1 MESQSLAKLP
11 SAKSYFNPAR
21 SPYFKPTSPSTHIK
35 HSTSKPDNSEKALL
49 RAKSERNTV
58 EELLETLEKRV
69 AKLKRKEEHASR
81 KLALARDKAH
91 VFVSTREFVKDVTH
105 TQMEIKKQKQKEED
119 QEKLNKR
126 RREVL
131 LQRLEREEQVV
142 KSKTSLLDT
151 RRVWYRQR
159 LAMEEKKKKVELLN
173 TAQERRLKDT
183 FYWGSMSLA
192 STANRPHP
200 RSKSEDEEKALQQEN
215 NRIREVSNRVISSL
229 D

>member
-21 SPYFKPTSPSTHIK
+21 SPYFKPISLSTHTK

-58 EELLETLEKRV
+58 EDLLETLEKRV

-105 TQMEIKKQKQKEED
+105 MQMEIKKQKQKEED

-151 RRVWYRQR
+151 RRV
-159 LAMEEKKKKVELLN
+159 
-173 TAQERRLKDT
+173 
-183 FYWGSMSLA
+183 
-192 STANRPHP
+192 
-200 RSKSEDEEKALQQEN
+200 
-215 NRIREVSNRVISSL
+215 
-229 D
+229 